1 MTTPHRNAV
10 EHHDVVVV
18 GAGIS
23 GIGAGYRL
31 QTMCPDL
38 GYVILEARDDIG
50 GTWDL
55 FRYPGVR
62 SDSDMFT
69 LGYPFRPWTGEQAI
83 SDGAS
88 ILGYVRETARTYG
101 IDRRIRFRTRV
112 VAADWDS
119 TTSAWRLTTETTDG
133 RRSELTAGF
142 VYFCSGYYRYDE
154 GYTPDF
160 PGMADFRGRIVH
172 PQRWP
177 DDLDTSG
184 RHVVVIGSGATAVTL
199 VPALAETARHVT
211 MLQRSPSHIVS
222 LPASDSLSNAAR
234 RWLPAGVAYRFARGK
249 NYLIS
254 LAFYEFAQRA
264 PRRAARLIRAGVEKE
279 LDGTVELDPHF
290 TPRYDPWDERLCLVP
305 DGDLFDALRTGRASV
320 VTDEIETFTR
330 CGVRLASGGELPADV
345 VVTATG
351 FRMQMLGGAE
361 VSVDGEPV
369 DASERFAL
377 RGAMLSG
384 VPNAAMCI
392 GYTNASWTLRADL
405 VSRYVCRLLRHMR
418 RHGYAVAVPEPPDDL
433 EPRPI
438 LDLSSGYVRR
448 AEGTLPKQGSR
459 APWDLRQNYVHDL
472 LRSRFTRVGAGL
484 RFSRGPTPPISSDT
498 TSGSSRLPV
507 RVGGLGSRHDR
518 ARRP

>member
-1 MTTPHRNAV
+1 MTTANHDGV
-10 EHHDVVVV
+10 EHHDVVVI

-69 LGYPFRPWTGEQAI
+69 LGYPFRPWTGEQTI

-88 ILGYVRETARTYG
+88 ILDYVRETARTYG
-101 IDRRIRFRTRV
+101 IDRRIRFRTRL

-119 TTSAWRLTTETTDG
+119 ATSRWRLTTATADG
-133 RRSELTAGF
+133 RRTELTAGF
-142 VYFCSGYYRYDE
+142 LYFCSGYYRYDE

-160 PGMADFRGRIVH
+160 PGMDTFRGRIVH

-177 DDLDTSG
+177 EDLDTTGS
-184 RHVVVIGSGATAVTL
+184 RVVVIGSGATAVTL
-199 VPALAETARHVT
+199 VPALAGSVDHVT
-211 MLQRSPSHIVS
+211 MLQRSPSYVVS
-222 LPASDSLSNAAR
+222 LPARDPLATAAR
-234 RWLPAGVAYRFARGK
+234 RWLPERAAYRFARWK

-254 LAFYEFAQRA
+254 LAMYEFSQRA
-264 PRRAARLIRAGVEKE
+264 PRRAARLIRAGVEKQLE
-279 LDGTVELDPHF
+279 GAVDVDPHF
-290 TPRYDPWDERLCLVP
+290 APRYGPWDQRLCLVP
-305 DGDLFDALRTGRASV
+305 DGDLFEALRTGRASI
-320 VTDEIETFTR
+320 VTDEVESFTPE
-330 CGVRLASGGELPADV
+330 GVRLASGQELPADV

-351 FRMQMLGGAE
+351 FSMQLLGGAQ
-361 VSVDGEPV
+361 VRVDGEPV
-369 DASERFAL
+369 AASEHFAL

-405 VSRYVCRLLRHMR
+405 VSRYVCRLLRHMH
-418 RHGYAVAVPEPPDDL
+418 RHGYAVAVPEPPADL
-433 EPRPI
+433 QPRPI
-438 LDLSSGYVRR
+438 LNLSSGYVRR

-459 APWDLRQNYVHDL
+459 APWDVRQNYVQDL
-472 LRSRFTRVGAGL
+472 VRSRLTRVGAGL
-484 RFSRGPTPPISSDT
+484 RFSRGPEPVGVEDDVVRHTV
-498 TSGSSRLPV
+498 TSRGRN
-507 RVGGLGSRHDR
+507 
-518 ARRP
+518 

>member
-1 MTTPHRNAV
+1 MTTAHHDAD
-10 EHHDVVVV
+10 EHHDVVVI

-31 QTMCPDL
+31 QTMCPQV
-38 GYVILEARDDIG
+38 GYVILEARDDVG

-83 SDGAS
+83 TDGAS
-88 ILGYVRETARTYG
+88 ILDYVRETARTHG

-119 TTSAWRLTTETTDG
+119 GTSRWWLTTEATDG

-160 PGMADFRGRIVH
+160 RGMAGFRGRIVH

-184 RHVVVIGSGATAVTL
+184 RRVVVIGSGATAVTI
-199 VPALAETARHVT
+199 VPALAETAGHVT

-222 LPASDSLSNAAR
+222 LPARDRFSDAVR
-234 RWLPAGVAYRFARGK
+234 RWLPERTAYRVARWK
-249 NYLIS
+249 NYLVS
-254 LAFYEFAQRA
+254 LAVYEFAQRA
-264 PRRAARLIRAGVEKE
+264 PHRVARLIRQGVEKQLE
-279 LDGTVELDPHF
+279 GAVDVDPHF
-290 TPRYDPWDERLCLVP
+290 TPRYDPWDQRLCLVP
-305 DGDLFDALRTGRASV
+305 DGDLFEALRSGRASV
-320 VTDEIETFTR
+320 VTDEVESFTPR
-330 CGVRLASGGELPADV
+330 GVRLASGDELPADV

-351 FRMQMLGGAE
+351 FRMQLLGGAE
-361 VSVDGEPV
+361 VSVDGELV

-418 RHGYAVAVPEPPDDL
+418 NRGYAVAVPEPPEGL
-433 EPRPI
+433 GARPI
-438 LDLSSGYVRR
+438 LELSSGYVRR
-448 AEGTLPKQGSR
+448 AAATLPKQGSR
-459 APWDLRQNYVHDL
+459 APWDLTQNYVRDL
-472 LRSRFTRVGAGL
+472 LRSRFTGVGAGL
-484 RFSRGPTPPISSDT
+484 RFSRGRTSDHVVGPDL
-498 TSGSSRLPV
+498 GSVRLPV
-507 RVGGLGSRHDR
+507 SI
-518 ARRP
+518 RRRS